1 MCFGIMLGMQWYRI
15 SYWNTYG
22 LDSMLILAV
31 DLVLSFF
38 SSCLACNYIE
48 DKTSN
53 TYTEA

>member
-1 MCFGIMLGMQWYRI
+1 MLCMQWYRI

-53 TYTEA
+53 TGLSISTVK